1 MDNIQDEYKVVKKV
15 KKKQI
20 REEDSE
26 TEMYLFE
33 LINITWKIFNENF
46 SVSEEEIETNLPG
59 ETVEKK
65 AVVAESEVGLNSEI
79 FGFLLKMKEKERLK
93 LVTNIVLNT
102 ASENSSS

>member
-1 MDNIQDEYKVVKKV
+1 MDNIQDDYKVVKKV

-33 LINITWKIFNENF
+33 LINIRWNFFNENF

-59 ETVEKK
+59 ESVEKK

-102 ASENSSS
+102 F